1 MQANEP
7 DHTALPEATISTTA
21 PVGKSA
27 SPRQPND
34 HDESPD
40 SQASAPRE
48 TMQQAAADLASGQ
61 VDTDLRDQP
70 GKNPQNNPPAAPP
83 PNATSTKT
91 TTLPD
96 GRKK

>member
-1 MQANEP
+1 MEANKP
-7 DHTALPEATISTTA
+7 DQTALPETTISTTE

-48 TMQQAAADLASGQ
+48 AMQQAAADLASGQ

-70 GKNPQNNPPAAPP
+70 GKNPKNNPPATPP
-83 PNATSTKT
+83 ANSTHT